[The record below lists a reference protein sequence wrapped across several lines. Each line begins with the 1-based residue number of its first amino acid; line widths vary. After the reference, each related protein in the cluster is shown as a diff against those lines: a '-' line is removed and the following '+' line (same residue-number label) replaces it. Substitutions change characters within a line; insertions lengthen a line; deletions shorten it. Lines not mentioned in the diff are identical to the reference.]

1 MTGYVSDFDDML
13 PDDEDDSVLA
23 FLVGGCLVDMNLFRM
38 KDTLFVVVLSVV
50 AIPSRDIVVLCAVV
64 RGAGVSLGSTRYLV
78 LMAVLCIFRI

>member
-38 KDTLFVVVLSVV
+38 KDTLFVVRGLSVV
-50 AIPSRDIVVLCAVV
+50 AIPSRDIV
-64 RGAGVSLGSTRYLV
+64 
-78 LMAVLCIFRI
+78 